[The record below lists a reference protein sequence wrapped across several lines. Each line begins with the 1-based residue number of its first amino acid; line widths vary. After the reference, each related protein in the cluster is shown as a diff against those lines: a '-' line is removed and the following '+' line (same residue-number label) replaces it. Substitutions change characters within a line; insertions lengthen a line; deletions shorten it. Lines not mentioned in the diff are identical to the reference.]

1 MTSIKI
7 SNQFST
13 TSTTISNVFIDRYMP
28 AANGAFV
35 KVYLYLIRMA
45 SCGQSPTIADMA
57 DALNNTESD
66 ILRALKYW
74 HNQGL
79 LVIHCN
85 SMNDLE
91 FIELLPIANDM
102 PETPSPNFHVVPSH
116 ARGAAP
122 SCHPVN
128 TAGQPELGMH
138 KTMGNA
144 NAGLHIAS
152 SQPDTNSTLYHS
164 PLAASTKNG
173 TSADMHLTDNVSDVR
188 NQSSANV
195 SHSTVTPHLATIPS
209 EPAATPEK
217 PNYDMRTIE
226 KHIEN
231 SEMKHLPYEA
241 EILLGKPVSAE
252 DLKTLYYLHDKLG
265 LSANLISHL
274 IEYCVMNNKK
284 SMRYIEKTAINWH
297 ENNIK
302 TVEDAKT
309 YCARYTKLNT
319 AIMRAMGLTSATLGE
334 AQLTYIRKWS
344 NEYGMDQ
351 TLIVEA
357 CNRTVLATGNA
368 SFPYADKILTNWH
381 KAGIT
386 CLAQVEQEAKEFR
399 ASSAHKYKTN
409 NHQNHASVPNQ
420 FHDFI
425 QGDDVD
431 YDAIIP
437 KTVQPLH
444 D

>member
-7 SNQFST
+7 SNQYST

-28 AANGAFV
+28 VANGEFV

-45 SCGQSPTIADMA
+45 SCGHAPTIIDMA

-74 HNQGL
+74 HSQGL
-79 LVIHCN
+79 LAFHCN
-85 SMNDLE
+85 AMNDLE
-91 FIELLPIANDM
+91 FIELLPITSEPQDVTA
-102 PETPSPNFHVVPSH
+102 PNIHVVPMH
-116 ARGAAP
+116 ARPNASMSQSYATPRG
-122 SCHPVN
+122 N
-128 TAGQPELGMH
+128 TQPDLGVP
-138 KTMGNA
+138 KTMANVNRVPASAYAQPTAQTRTNA
-144 NAGLHIAS
+144 
-152 SQPDTNSTLYHS
+152 SQPHVQ
-164 PLAASTKNG
+164 LALQT
-173 TSADMHLTDNVSDVR
+173 TEADAKAACT
-188 NQSSANV
+188 
-195 SHSTVTPHLATIPS
+195 TPA
-209 EPAATPEK
+209 K

-226 KHIEN
+226 KHINN

-241 EILLGKPVSAE
+241 EILLGKSISPE
-252 DLKTLYYLHDKLG
+252 DIKTLFYLYDQLNF
-265 LSANLISHL
+265 SANLISYL

-284 SMRYIEKTAINWH
+284 SIRYIEKTAINWH
-297 ENNIK
+297 ENNIT
-302 TVEDAKT
+302 TVEEAKA

-319 AIMRAMGLTSATLGE
+319 AVARAMGLSSNSLGE
-334 AQLTYIRKWS
+334 AQINFIRKWT

-368 SFPYADKILTNWH
+368 SFHYADKILSNWH
-381 KAGIT
+381 KTGIT
-386 CLAQVEQEAKEFR
+386 NLAQVEQESKEFH
-399 ASSAHKYKTN
+399 ATSANKYKHNPRPN
-409 NHQNHASVPNQ
+409 NTVVPNQ

>member
-45 SCGQSPTIADMA
+45 SCGQCPTITDMA

-91 FIELLPIANDM
+91 FIELLPIANDL
-102 PETPSPNFHVVPSH
+102 PETSAPNFHVVPTH
-116 ARGAAP
+116 ARTTTPMGQMKSYASVPNTEAP
-122 SCHPVN
+122 ELVMHPAM
-128 TAGQPELGMH
+128 AGSNSGMRMTPSQPESISSLHTTNVPPTATASSNGMH
-138 KTMGNA
+138 
-144 NAGLHIAS
+144 
-152 SQPDTNSTLYHS
+152 SQQ
-164 PLAASTKNG
+164 
-173 TSADMHLTDNVSDVR
+173 SADTKSATVSP
-188 NQSSANV
+188 
-195 SHSTVTPHLATIPS
+195 TLATIPS
-209 EPAATPEK
+209 ETTAAPAK

-241 EILLGKPVSAE
+241 EILLGKPISPE

-265 LSANLISHL
+265 LCANLISHL

-297 ENNIK
+297 ENHIT
-302 TVEDAKT
+302 TVEQAKT

-319 AIMRAMGLTSATLGE
+319 AVMRAMGLSSGTLGE
-334 AQLTYIRKWS
+334 AQLAFIRKWS
-344 NEYGMDQ
+344 TEYGMDQ

-357 CNRTVLATGNA
+357 CNRTMLATGNA
-368 SFPYADKILTNWH
+368 SFHYADKILTNWH
-381 KAGIT
+381 NAGIT
-386 CLAQVEQEAKEFR
+386 CLAQVEQEAKQFR
-399 ASSAHKYKTN
+399 ASTAQKYKNN
-409 NHQNHASVPNQ
+409 NHATGHTSVPNQ